1 MRPPKAA
8 IMVQTM
14 TCDVSLAGKSLPPPP
29 DSAKA
34 MAGMIGL
41 LLDLLGDE

>member
-14 TCDVSLAGKSLPPPP
+14 TCDVSLAGKSCPPP
-29 DSAKA
+29 DSVKA
-34 MAGMIGL
+34 MAGMIAVLFVSG
-41 LLDLLGDE
+41 GDEL